1 MEKITLWVLVLMMIV
16 ALGYY
21 TFGFISDGGLGFISG
36 GGTTD
41 NTQKETNNRQ
51 DTELELL
58 KSRVATLEKQKASYN
73 NTIMEELVN
82 QQDQYAEIIAYLM
95 EFKGDYDLYKN
106 NHGICHI
113 DKSTCPWG

>member
-21 TFGFISDGGLGFISG
+21 TFGFISG

-82 QQDQYAEIIAYLM
+82 QQDQYAEIIAFLM
-95 EFKGDYDLYKN
+95 KFKEDFDLYEN